1 MTKKILCIFS
11 SLLLLSQLLQAKIPS
26 SIENRM
32 RVEDV
37 LVVQEIQTGNLWN
50 LTDADLSGKSYVAVY
65 YNNGS
70 DTIVRIVGNTQYYY
84 VRHLNP
90 TILLE
95 TGSEKNKIRDNL
107 PELIMRY
114 PLYNDEVLSG
124 IYDSYGLSSDQC
136 RIKTT
141 GKYKTKIS
149 GISTL
154 LLPNGDSLHN
164 VMCVNAERQYVFS
177 PINKKICKYN
187 SGGRIIE
194 EKEIETPPHSPIFIC
209 ESIELLYAPEYRYPV
224 VERIRMSDKHDIDKI
239 YQSITLFCSPEI
251 QSVQTNDWENERSR
265 SFSSDVSTPQ
275 SAGLS
280 WTAECEDICKYFNND
295 VDNKNID
302 FSIFPENPIT
312 GRLILADVSGT
323 IRKIYHIHGDANTMT
338 NISIDYSSLTKQP
351 CVLYVSINKK
361 NYQYSFFAK

>member
-1 MTKKILCIFS
+1 
-11 SLLLLSQLLQAKIPS
+11 
-26 SIENRM
+26 M

-65 YNNGS
+65 YNNGN

-84 VRHLNP
+84 VRHPNP

-107 PELIMRY
+107 PELVMRY

-141 GKYKTKIS
+141 GKYKTRIS
-149 GISTL
+149 DISTL

-164 VMCVNAERQYVFS
+164 VMCVNAERQYVLS
-177 PINKKICKYN
+177 PINKKIRKYN

-209 ESIELLYAPEYRYPV
+209 ESIDLLYAPEYRYPI
-224 VERIRMSDKHDIDKI
+224 VERIRMSDKHDTDKI
-239 YQSITLFCSPEI
+239 YQSITLFCSPEM
-251 QSVQTNDWENERSR
+251 QNVQTNDGENERER
-265 SFSSDVSTPQ
+265 SLRSDVSEPL
-275 SAGLS
+275 SAELS
-280 WTAECEDICKYFNND
+280 WTTECEDICKYFNND
-295 VDNKNID
+295 VDNKNIT
-302 FSIFPENPIT
+302 FSMFSEEPIT

-323 IRKIYHIHGDANTMT
+323 IRQIHHIHRDANVKT